1 MSKEDDP
8 LPTDEEAAES
18 VALLLQLISDARLTN
33 CLMFV
38 ALSLLVYDYII
49 TLPEEI
55 ELIWKRRLRF
65 TSYLYI
71 WNRYASIVILI
82 ASATFMVREMKDDK
96 ECVRYLTMGGVSS
109 SVITTTVDIVL
120 VYRLWILYAKSK
132 PLLYFLFFLVAGE
145 CVVINT
151 LSIVSITSI
160 KTFVHIGPSL
170 SGCYPTGALPSYYKF
185 YVVTML
191 IVSLIMFI
199 LTVYNT
205 FMLLFRYK
213 WRGMPVIRLFLRDG
227 LFWFI
232 GVLAFTVSQA
242 VVLTRT
248 RVTLSQMMI
257 PPTVAVYGTI
267 GSRVV
272 LNIRGF
278 LLKPDAPEFGD
289 DVASIE
295 MEKVTHLRVIRSG
308 TGHTSQVLYDDDDVE
323 GEDSVG
329 TSVEH
334 EGLAR
339 RGMKS
344 TKRTGEE
351 LDRIELDVREEG
363 GSGSYG
369 FGLGK
374 GYGEAPVKFSE
385 EPKKMGGLGRGRS
398 KRGDDNA

>member
-8 LPTDEEAAES
+8 IPTEEEAAAS
-18 VALLLQLISDARLTN
+18 VAYLVQLVSDARLTN
-33 CLMFV
+33 CLMCI
-38 ALSLLVYDYII
+38 YDYLV
-49 TLPEEI
+49 TLPEEV
-55 ELIWKRRLRF
+55 ELIWKRRWRF

-71 WNRYASIVILI
+71 WNRYASMVALMY
-82 ASATFMVREMKDDK
+82 AVMVREMKDDK
-96 ECVRYLTMGGVSS
+96 ACIRSLETSGVSS
-109 SVITTTVDIVL
+109 AVITTTVDIVL

-132 PLLYFLFFLVAGE
+132 PLLYFLLFLVSSSSSP
-145 CVVINT
+145 CHVLNT
-151 LSIVSITSI
+151 DGL
-160 KTFVHIGPSL
+160 PSL
-170 SGCYPTGALPSYYKF
+170 PGCFPTDANPPYFKF

-191 IVSLIMFI
+191 IVAVVMFI

-205 FMLLFRYK
+205 FVLLFRYK

-232 GVLAFTVSQA
+232 AVLAFTVSQA
-242 VVLTRT
+242 VVLTRA

-278 LLKPDAPEFGD
+278 LLKPDVPEFGD
-289 DVASIE
+289 DEASIE

-329 TSVEH
+329 TSAEP
-334 EGLAR
+334 EGLAM

-344 TKRTGEE
+344 AKRTGEKME
-351 LDRIELDVREEG
+351 RIDLDVREEG

-374 GYGEAPVKFSE
+374 GYGEAPIKFAE
-385 EPKKMGGLGRGRS
+385 EPKRMGGLGRGRS
-398 KRGDDNA
+398 KQGDDNA